1 MGGGRG
7 YLKGQWAVIVGFI
20 IVIIVA
26 TFSVINV
33 EPVEVNFLF
42 GKNEWP
48 LVLVI
53 LFSAL
58 LGGLIVGSVGMYKIH
73 QQKQEIRELKKK
85 LSEKGMD
92 QKDKLVKPVI
102 NKKEEKVE
110 KSEQK

>member
-1 MGGGRG
+1 M
-7 YLKGQWAVIVGFI
+7 KGQWIVIVGFI

-26 TFSVINV
+26 LFSVINV

-58 LGGLIVGSVGMYKIH
+58 LGGLVIGTVGMYKIY
-73 QQKQEIRELKKK
+73 QLKLEIRKLKKK
-85 LSEKGMD
+85 IQETNI
-92 QKDKLVKPVI
+92 VKEI
-102 NKKEEKVE
+102 DNDL
-110 KSEQK
+110 QNN